1 MSEDWLMRIF
11 EIETFIDQ
19 YGFERSNTKLVN
31 HKTFLSKSEALI
43 YKKTIEKDI
52 NKRVIIKPKK

>member
-11 EIETFIDQ
+11 EIETFTDQ

-31 HKTFLSKSEALI
+31 HKTFPRNSEALI
-43 YKKTIEKDI
+43 YKRIIEKDM
-52 NKRVIIKPKK
+52 NKRAIIKPKK

>member
-1 MSEDWLMRIF
+1 MSEDWLIRIF

-19 YGFERSNTKLVN
+19 YGFERTNTKLVD
-31 HKTFLSKSEALI
+31 HKTFPSKSEALI
-43 YKKTIEKDI
+43 YKRIIEKDI

>member
-1 MSEDWLMRIF
+1 MSKDWLMRIF

-31 HKTFLSKSEALI
+31 HKTFPSKSEALI
-43 YKKTIEKDI
+43 YKRIIEKDM
-52 NKRVIIKPKK
+52 NKRAIIKPKK

>member
-31 HKTFLSKSEALI
+31 HETFPSKSEALI
-43 YKKTIEKDI
+43 YKKDH
-52 NKRVIIKPKK
+52 

>member
-31 HKTFLSKSEALI
+31 HKTFPSKSEALI
-43 YKKTIEKDI
+43 YKRIIEKYM
-52 NKRVIIKPKK
+52 NKRAIIKPKK